1 MLLSCY
7 ESLTIPLT
15 LTLVVTVS
23 NLPTLCLS
31 GVFFSLLPI
40 YYFIKVSIF
49 LRNCGHRLEI
59 LLLGGALPMLSFTTD
74 TSVSKLSMG
83 TLTTPV
89 QYPLVSQEVVAKGII
104 VQLYHTQYHKIA
116 LVSIKTHLCTA
127 LGVSSILF

>member
-7 ESLTIPLT
+7 ESLTVPLN
-15 LTLVVTVS
+15 LTLVLTVS

-40 YYFIKVSIF
+40 YYFIKVSIC
-49 LRNCGHRLEI
+49 LRNCGHSPEI
-59 LLLGGALPMLSFTTD
+59 LGGALPMLSFATD

-83 TLTTPV
+83 TLATPM

-104 VQLYHTQYHKIA
+104 VQLYNTQYHKIA

-127 LGVSSILF
+127 LGISSILF